1 MQNVIELVIHDDGEF
16 QIVMNALDSERFDFM
31 VTTKSGE
38 SCFEHSDGSPQHFDT
53 VVEAVEAYNIVVDE
67 ERR

>member
-1 MQNVIELVIHDDGEF
+1 MKNVIEQIIHDDGNF
-16 QIVMNALDSERFDFM
+16 RIVLIALDAEHFDFM

-38 SCFEHSDGSPQHFDT
+38 SCFVNHDGSPQHFDT